1 MVKHRRGSASGRAR
15 ETADRAAFHDSV
27 ERALASVPPPFS
39 RALDEVAIVVED
51 RPSAE
56 QRRSAGLRPGQDL
69 YGLFEGVPRTE
80 WAADWAPFPNKISLF
95 RIALEEDFADE
106 AALEKQIRVTV
117 LHELA
122 HYLGIDDDRLHELG
136 MG

>member
-1 MVKHRRGSASGRAR
+1 MVKHRRGSASWRVR

-27 ERALASVPPPFS
+27 ERALESVPQPFS
-39 RALDEVAIVVED
+39 RALGEVAVVVED

-80 WAADWAPFPNKISLF
+80 WAADWAPYPNKISLF

>member
-1 MVKHRRGSASGRAR
+1 MVKQRRGSASGHAR

-27 ERALASVPPPFS
+27 ERALAAVPQPFA

-56 QRRSAGLRPGQDL
+56 QRRSVGLRPGDDL
-69 YGLFEGVPRTE
+69 YGLFEGIARTE
-80 WAADWAPFPNKISLF
+80 WAADWAPFPNKITLF
-95 RIALEEDFADE
+95 RIALEEDFDE
-106 AALEKQIRVTV
+106 DDLEEQIRITV

-122 HYLGIDDDRLHELG
+122 HYLGIDDQRLHELG
-136 MG
+136 VE

>member
-1 MVKHRRGSASGRAR
+1 
-15 ETADRAAFHDSV
+15 V
-27 ERALASVPPPFS
+27 ERALALVPQPFA

-56 QRRSAGLRPGQDL
+56 QRRSVGLRPGDDL

-95 RIALEEDFADE
+95 RIALEEDFDE
-106 AALEKQIRVTV
+106 DELEGQIRITV

-136 MG
+136 LG